1 VNKKEKKDAE
11 FKKSQEGLKQA
22 AKDWNK
28 KTPAQKKA
36 ARNWFGKKNNS

>member
-1 VNKKEKKDAE
+1 MNRKEKKEAE

-22 AKDWNK
+22 ADDWNQ

-36 ARNWFGKKNNS
+36 ARRWGKNKN

>member
-1 VNKKEKKDAE
+1 VNRKEKKEAE

-22 AKDWNK
+22 AKDWNN

-36 ARNWFGKKNNS
+36 ARRWGKNKN